1 MNKVIA
7 MYLFATAFLL
17 TSAYGWI
24 WNLVKI
30 LDSGMDVWNGLLIAR
45 VIGVFVVPVGA
56 VLGFL

>member
-24 WNLVKI
+24 WNPRE
-30 LDSGMDVWNGLLIAR
+30 DH
-45 VIGVFVVPVGA
+45 
-56 VLGFL
+56 